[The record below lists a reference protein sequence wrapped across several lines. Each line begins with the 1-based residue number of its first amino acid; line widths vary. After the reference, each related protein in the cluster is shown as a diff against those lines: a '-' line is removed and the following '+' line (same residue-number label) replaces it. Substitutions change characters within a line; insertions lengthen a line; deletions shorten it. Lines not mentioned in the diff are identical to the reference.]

1 MLTAGKKIPA
11 ALTGILV
18 GDGEPRKIKLSELYK
33 AKKLILYFYPKD
45 NTPGCTTEAQCFRDN
60 SAALK
65 KAGFNIIGCSRD
77 NEKAHKKFIDNHD
90 LNFQL
95 LFDDTGKVTEAFGV
109 WAEKSMYG
117 RKYMG
122 ILRSTFVIDTAGKI
136 THVFEKVSVKTHAL
150 DILKAVKDA

>member
-1 MLTAGKKIPA
+1 MLETGKKVPA

-18 GDGEPRKIKLSELYK
+18 GAGEPHKVKLSELYK
-33 AKKLILYFYPKD
+33 EKPLILYFYPKD

-65 KAGFNIIGCSRD
+65 KAGYNVVGCSRD
-77 NEKAHKKFIDNHD
+77 NEKAHLKFIESQK
-90 LNFQL
+90 LNFPL
-95 LFDDTGKVTEAFGV
+95 LYDDTGKITEGFGV

-122 ILRSTFVIDTAGKI
+122 ILRSTFVIEKTGKI
-136 THVFEKVSVKTHAL
+136 AHVFDKVSVKTHAL
-150 DILKAVKDA
+150 DILKAIKA

>member
-1 MLTAGKKIPA
+1 MLAAGKKAPA

-18 GDGEPRKIKLSELYK
+18 GDGEPRKIKVSELYK
-33 AKKLILYFYPKD
+33 SKKLILYFYPKD

-60 SAALK
+60 SGALK
-65 KAGFNIIGCSRD
+65 KAGFMVVGCSRD
-77 NEKAHKKFIDNHD
+77 NEKAHKKFIADHN
-90 LNFQL
+90 LNFPL
-95 LFDDTGKVTEAFGV
+95 LYDDTGKITEAFGV

-122 ILRSTFVIDTAGKI
+122 ILRSTFVIDTSGKI

-150 DILKAVKDA
+150 DILKAVKES

>member
-1 MLTAGKKIPA
+1 MLETGKKVPA

-18 GDGEPRKIKLSELYK
+18 GAGEPHKVKLSELYK
-33 AKKLILYFYPKD
+33 DKPLILYFYPKD

-65 KAGFNIIGCSRD
+65 KAGFTVVGCSRD
-77 NEKAHKKFIDNHD
+77 NEKAHQKFIDGQS
-90 LNFQL
+90 LNFPL
-95 LFDDTGKVTEAFGV
+95 LYDDTGKITEAFGV

-122 ILRSTFVIDTAGKI
+122 ILRSTFVVEKTGKI
-136 THVFEKVSVKTHAL
+136 SHVFDKVSVKTHAL
-150 DILKAVKDA
+150 DILKAVKG

>member
-1 MLTAGKKIPA
+1 MLETGKKVPA

-18 GDGEPRKIKLSELYK
+18 GAGEPHKVKLSELYK
-33 AKKLILYFYPKD
+33 EKPLILYFYPKD

-65 KAGFNIIGCSRD
+65 KAGFTVIGCSRD
-77 NEKAHKKFIDNHD
+77 NEKAHLKFIQSQK
-90 LNFQL
+90 LNFSL
-95 LFDDTGKVTEAFGV
+95 LYDDTGKITEAFGV

-122 ILRSTFVIDTAGKI
+122 ILRATFVIEKTGKI
-136 THVFEKVSVKTHAL
+136 SHVFEKVSVKTHAL
-150 DILKAVKDA
+150 DILKAITA

>member
-1 MLTAGKKIPA
+1 MLETGKKAPA

-18 GDGEPRKIKLSELYK
+18 GAGEPHKIKLSELYK
-33 AKKLILYFYPKD
+33 EKPLILYFYPKD

-65 KAGFNIIGCSRD
+65 KAGYAVVGCSRD
-77 NEKAHKKFIDNHD
+77 NEKAHLKFIDSQK
-90 LNFQL
+90 LNFPL
-95 LFDDTGKVTEAFGV
+95 LYDDTGKITEEFGV

-122 ILRSTFVIDTAGKI
+122 ILRSTFVIEKTGKI
-136 THVFEKVSVKTHAL
+136 SHVFEKVSVKTHAL
-150 DILKAVKDA
+150 DILKAVKP

>member
-1 MLTAGKKIPA
+1 MMLTVGKKAPA

-18 GDGEPRKIKLSELYK
+18 GAGEPHKVKLSELYK
-33 AKKLILYFYPKD
+33 DKPLILYFYPKD

-65 KAGFNIIGCSRD
+65 KAGFTVIGCSRD
-77 NEKAHKKFIDNHD
+77 NEKAHKKFIADHD
-90 LNFQL
+90 LNFPL
-95 LFDDTGKVTEAFGV
+95 LFDDTGKITEAFGV

-122 ILRSTFVIDTAGKI
+122 ILRSTFVIDKSGKI
-136 THVFEKVSVKTHAL
+136 SHVFEKVSVKTHAL
-150 DILKAVKDA
+150 DILKAVKA

>member
-1 MLTAGKKIPA
+1 MLETGKKVPA

-18 GDGEPRKIKLSELYK
+18 GAGEPHKVKLSELYK
-33 AKKLILYFYPKD
+33 DKPLILYFYPKD

-65 KAGFNIIGCSRD
+65 KAGYTVVGCSRD
-77 NEKAHKKFIDNHD
+77 NEKAHKKFIESQD
-90 LNFQL
+90 LNFPL
-95 LFDDTGKVTEAFGV
+95 LYDDTGKITGAFGV

-122 ILRSTFVIDTAGKI
+122 ILRSTFVVEKTGKI
-136 THVFEKVSVKTHAL
+136 SHVFDKVSVKTHAL
-150 DILKAVKDA
+150 DILKPVKG

>member
-1 MLTAGKKIPA
+1 MLETGKKVPA

-18 GDGEPRKIKLSELYK
+18 GAGEPHKIKLSELYK
-33 AKKLILYFYPKD
+33 EKPLILYFYPKD

-65 KAGFNIIGCSRD
+65 KAGYTVVGCSRD
-77 NEKAHKKFIDNHD
+77 NEKAHLKFIESQK
-90 LNFQL
+90 LNFPL
-95 LFDDTGKVTEAFGV
+95 LYDDTGKITEAFGV

-122 ILRSTFVIDTAGKI
+122 ILRSTFVIEKTGKI
-136 THVFEKVSVKTHAL
+136 SHAFDKVPVKTHAL
-150 DILKAVKDA
+150 DILKTIKA

>member
-1 MLTAGKKIPA
+1 MLETGKKVPA

-18 GDGEPRKIKLSELYK
+18 GAGEPHKVKLSELYK
-33 AKKLILYFYPKD
+33 EKPLIFYFYPKD

-65 KAGFNIIGCSRD
+65 KAGFTVVGCSRD
-77 NEKAHKKFIDNHD
+77 NEKAHLKFIESQN
-90 LNFQL
+90 LNFPL
-95 LFDDTGKVTEAFGV
+95 LYDDTGKITEAFGV

-122 ILRSTFVIDTAGKI
+122 ILRATFVIEKTGKI
-136 THVFEKVSVKTHAL
+136 SHVFEKVSVKTHAL
-150 DILKAVKDA
+150 DILKAVKS

>member
-1 MLTAGKKIPA
+1 MLAAGKKVPA

-18 GDGEPRKIKLSELYK
+18 GAGEPHKIKLSELYREK
-33 AKKLILYFYPKD
+33 PLILYFYPKD

-65 KAGFNIIGCSRD
+65 KAGYAVVGCSRD
-77 NEKAHKKFIDNHD
+77 NEKAHLKFIDSQK
-90 LNFQL
+90 LNFPL
-95 LFDDTGKVTEAFGV
+95 LYDDTGKITEAFGV

-122 ILRSTFVIDTAGKI
+122 ILRSTFVIEKAGKI
-136 THVFEKVSVKTHAL
+136 SHVFEKVSVKTHAL
-150 DILKAVKDA
+150 DILKAVKP

>member
-1 MLTAGKKIPA
+1 MMLTVGKKAPA

-18 GDGEPRKIKLSELYK
+18 GAGEPHKVKLSELYK
-33 AKKLILYFYPKD
+33 DKPLILYFYPKD

-65 KAGFNIIGCSRD
+65 KAGFTLIGCSRD
-77 NEKAHKKFIDNHD
+77 NEKAHKKFIADHD
-90 LNFQL
+90 LNFPL
-95 LFDDTGKVTEAFGV
+95 LFDDTGKITEAFGV

-122 ILRSTFVIDTAGKI
+122 ILRSTFVIDKSGKI
-136 THVFEKVSVKTHAL
+136 SHVFEKVSVKTHAL
-150 DILKAVKDA
+150 DILKAVKA

>member
-1 MLTAGKKIPA
+1 MLETGKKVPA

-18 GDGEPRKIKLSELYK
+18 GAGEPHKVKLSELYK
-33 AKKLILYFYPKD
+33 EKPLILYFYPKD

-65 KAGFNIIGCSRD
+65 KAGFTVIGCSRD
-77 NEKAHKKFIDNHD
+77 NEKAHLKFIQGQK
-90 LNFQL
+90 LNFSL
-95 LFDDTGKVTEAFGV
+95 LYDDTGKITEAFGV

-122 ILRSTFVIDTAGKI
+122 ILRATFVIEKTGKI
-136 THVFEKVSVKTHAL
+136 SHVFEKVSVKTHAL
-150 DILKAVKDA
+150 DILKAITA

>member
-1 MLTAGKKIPA
+1 MLEIGKKVPA

-18 GDGEPRKIKLSELYK
+18 GAAEPHKVKLSELYK
-33 AKKLILYFYPKD
+33 EKPLILYFYPKD

-65 KAGFNIIGCSRD
+65 KAGFSVVGCSRD
-77 NEKAHKKFIDNHD
+77 NEKAHLKFIESQK
-90 LNFQL
+90 LNFPL
-95 LFDDTGKVTEAFGV
+95 LYDDTGKITEAFGV

-122 ILRSTFVIDTAGKI
+122 ILRATFVIEKTGKI
-136 THVFEKVSVKTHAL
+136 SHVFEKVSVKTHAL
-150 DILKAVKDA
+150 DILKAVKS

>member
-1 MLTAGKKIPA
+1 MLETGKKVPA

-18 GDGEPRKIKLSELYK
+18 GAGEPHKVKLSELYK
-33 AKKLILYFYPKD
+33 SKPLILYFYPKD

-65 KAGFNIIGCSRD
+65 KAGYTVVGCSRD
-77 NEKAHKKFIDNHD
+77 NEKAHQKFIEGQN
-90 LNFQL
+90 LNFPL
-95 LFDDTGKVTEAFGV
+95 LYDDTGKVTEAFGV

-122 ILRSTFVIDTAGKI
+122 ILRSTFVIEKTGKI
-136 THVFEKVSVKTHAL
+136 SHVFDKVSVKTHAL
-150 DILKAVKDA
+150 DILKAVQS

>member
-1 MLTAGKKIPA
+1 MLETGKKVPA

-18 GDGEPRKIKLSELYK
+18 GAGEPHKIKLSGLYK
-33 AKKLILYFYPKD
+33 EKALILYFYPKD

-65 KAGFNIIGCSRD
+65 KAGFTVVGCSRD
-77 NEKAHKKFIDNHD
+77 NEKAHLKFIASQK
-90 LNFQL
+90 LNFPL
-95 LFDDTGKVTEAFGV
+95 LYDDTGKITEAFGV

-122 ILRSTFVIDTAGKI
+122 ILRSTFVIETTGKI
-136 THVFEKVSVKTHAL
+136 SHVFEKVSVKTHAL
-150 DILKAVKDA
+150 DILKAVKA

>member
-1 MLTAGKKIPA
+1 MLETGKKVPA

-18 GDGEPRKIKLSELYK
+18 GAGEPHKIKLSELYK
-33 AKKLILYFYPKD
+33 EKPLILYFYPKD

-65 KAGFNIIGCSRD
+65 KAGYTVVGCSRD
-77 NEKAHKKFIDNHD
+77 NEKAHLKFIESQK
-90 LNFQL
+90 LNFPL
-95 LFDDTGKVTEAFGV
+95 LYDDTGKITEAFGV

-122 ILRSTFVIDTAGKI
+122 ILRSTFVIEKTGKI
-136 THVFEKVSVKTHAL
+136 SHAFDKVSVKTHAL
-150 DILKAVKDA
+150 DILKTIKA